1 MKRASQS
8 GEFLPQVGA
17 PALWQRTSGLAAT
30 KKAYKRNV
38 FCGFSKRGH
47 SIRIWE
53 AVRAAAQHSDHAVNA
68 HGLGRCDQT
77 GGGV

>member
-1 MKRASQS
+1 MKRTKISKS
-8 GEFLPQVGA
+8 YPHVRA
-17 PALWQRTSGLAAT
+17 PVLWQRTAGLIAS
-30 KKAYKRNV
+30 KKAWKRNV
-38 FCGFSKRGH
+38 FCGFSKRGR

-77 GGGV
+77 GEGV